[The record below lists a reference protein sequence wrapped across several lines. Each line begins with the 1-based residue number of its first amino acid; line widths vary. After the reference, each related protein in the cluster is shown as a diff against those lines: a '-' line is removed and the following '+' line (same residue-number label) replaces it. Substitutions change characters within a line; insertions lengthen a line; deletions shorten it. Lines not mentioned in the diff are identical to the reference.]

1 MRLVF
6 TVVGFQIRVNHFF
19 PTLFRGETNTSS
31 GAKTQ
36 CGSNVVEHVPKE
48 NLGKG
53 ETMPG
58 GLVEV
63 LLRCFNI
70 RDGVPLLLV
79 EPQGSE
85 DVTKWIIGVN
95 NPDTTFTVQR
105 CPIVHLDDILAACH
119 IQSSCQVS
127 LGTVILEETIEFGIL
142 YC

>member
-1 MRLVF
+1 MQMRLVF

-58 GLVEV
+58 GLVESTSPMLQYKRWRTV
-63 LLRCFNI
+63 ASGR
-70 RDGVPLLLV
+70 
-79 EPQGSE
+79 
-85 DVTKWIIGVN
+85 
-95 NPDTTFTVQR
+95 TTGF
-105 CPIVHLDDILAACH
+105 
-119 IQSSCQVS
+119 
-127 LGTVILEETIEFGIL
+127 
-142 YC
+142 